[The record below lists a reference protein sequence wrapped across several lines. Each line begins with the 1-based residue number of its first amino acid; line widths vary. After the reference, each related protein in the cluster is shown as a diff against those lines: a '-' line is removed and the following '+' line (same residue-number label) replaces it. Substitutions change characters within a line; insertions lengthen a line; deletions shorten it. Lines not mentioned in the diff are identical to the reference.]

1 MNSWER
7 YKKSSILT
15 KKIKHLISNYDLG
28 ITTIA
33 DACNVDHV
41 ALGRSLKRAV
51 KFHDKYILKIEK
63 GLAEIYE
70 FLELDDKDLEE
81 EKWNLKLK
89 I

>member
-15 KKIKHLISNYDLG
+15 KKIRHLMSNYDLH
-28 ITTIA
+28 IRTVA
-33 DACNVDHV
+33 HACDVDPN
-41 ALGRSLKRAV
+41 LLWRSLKQNSTFR
-51 KFHDKYILKIEK
+51 DTTIEKIEK

-81 EKWNLKLK
+81 KK
-89 I
+89 